1 MREYTKLL
9 KFKKFERK
17 KEKKNGRK
25 VGCRIAKKFL
35 VADAVLVALVGTT
48 YVVNATQYHT
58 RFLSGTYINGNYVG
72 DKTVDEVKK
81 MIEPRVENYQ
91 LTLTMRNGTSETI
104 KGSDID
110 FSYTPGN
117 ELQDA
122 LSKQN
127 SFSWIAGALGS
138 TDNLEIKTPVSFD
151 KDKLNQ
157 IIASWPEMNDSN
169 VTKPV
174 NAHVEVG
181 DDNKAKVVAE
191 VEGDELDQ
199 NKVLKAVT
207 KAFSELETNVNLDKA
222 GAYKTPVVRKDS
234 DQLKNNVDEV
244 NKYLATKITFNG
256 KNSDSKQV
264 LDATTTKTW
273 LISNMNNG
281 KLLIDDTTLNQ
292 KASEWA
298 AAWASSDDNYGN
310 SRTFKSTNYG
320 NVQIGTTA
328 LHGHALDQNTIV
340 SEVISDL
347 TKKAGEVS
355 HDTPY
360 THYEDDK
367 DPQLGG
373 HYVEVDVEAQKVYV
387 YENYQLVYATSC
399 VTGKEYKTP
408 TPSGIYSVFMM
419 EKNAALTGPMGADGT
434 PTYVSHVSYWMP
446 FHGGYGLHDAPWRY
460 GHFGGSIYKY
470 SGSHGCVNL
479 PVDAAPV
486 IWSHVSKGTPVVV
499 FRASNATGGKVD
511 RQGEEPASQS

>member
-1 MREYTKLL
+1 MFNL
-9 KFKKFERK
+9 KKSEKKKERK
-17 KEKKNGRK
+17 GSGKTCRK
-25 VGCRIAKKFL
+25 IARKFL
-35 VADAVLVALVGTT
+35 IADVVLIALVGTT
-48 YVVNATQYHT
+48 YVVNATQYNT

-91 LTLTMRNGTSETI
+91 LAVSLRNGAKETI

-110 FSYTPGN
+110 LSYTPGN
-117 ELQDA
+117 ELQNA

-138 TDNLEIKTPVSFD
+138 TDNLEIKTPVSYD
-151 KDKLNQ
+151 KDKLRQ
-157 IIASWPEMNDSN
+157 IISSWPEMNESH

-191 VEGDELDQ
+191 VEGNELDTD
-199 NKVLKAVT
+199 KVTRAVT
-207 KAFSELETNVNLDKA
+207 GAFSELETAVDLDKA
-222 GAYKTPVVRKDS
+222 GAYKAPTVRKDS
-234 DQLKNNVDEV
+234 SQLKNNEEEI
-244 NKYLATKITFNG
+244 NKFLATKITFTG
-256 KNSDSKQV
+256 KTENSKQV
-264 LDATTTKTW
+264 LDAATTKTW
-273 LISNMNNG
+273 LTSNMNNG

-328 LHGHALDQNTIV
+328 LHGHSLDQNTV
-340 SEVISDL
+340 VTEVVSDL
-347 TKKAGEVS
+347 TKKAGEVT

-387 YENYQLVYATSC
+387 YENYQLVYATDC

-408 TPSGIYSVFMM
+408 TPSGIYSIFMM
-419 EKNAALTGPMGADGT
+419 EQNAALTGPMGADGT

-470 SGSHGCVNL
+470 YGSHGCVNL

-486 IWSHVSKGTPVVV
+486 VWSHVSKGTPVVV

-511 RQGEEPASQS
+511 RQGEEPAKPASQS